1 MVARKSLPHLLQGHF
16 SYVKNSIKQRYKKD
30 LQKLKTNDTWYK
42 TVISES
48 DESFSYLYKKD
59 FVCSDLHVIVDYVRD
74 TITLTQLRELKEKY
88 GELHYYYIAMEFV
101 IKPMYQRAYDKAI
114 NELEEIE
121 TSVSI

>member
-1 MVARKSLPHLLQGHF
+1 MTRNPLPHLLQGHF
-16 SYVKNSIKQRYKKD
+16 SYVKNSIKQRFKKD
-30 LQKLKTNDTWYK
+30 LQKLKTNDIWYK

-48 DESFSYLYKKD
+48 DECFSCLYNKD
-59 FVCSDLHVIVDYVRD
+59 FICSDLHVIVDYVRD
-74 TITLTQLRELKEKY
+74 TITLTQLREIKEKY

-114 NELEEIE
+114 NELEDVA